1 MFRKV
6 HKGLVR
12 RYEGPFP
19 VVKKVG
25 KVSYRLQL
33 PAWLKIHPVF
43 HGCSLKPYHEDM
55 EDPARGVSRRAPA
68 TMMASFDKDVECIL
82 AERMTS
88 RRGVPA
94 YKEYFLKWRGLP
106 EREAS
111 WERAD
116 ELWQFE
122 DQIRRFIEEGST
134 REEATP

>member
-1 MFRKV
+1 M
-6 HKGLVR
+6 
-12 RYEGPFP
+12 
-19 VVKKVG
+19 
-25 KVSYRLQL
+25 SYRLQL
-33 PAWLKIHPVF
+33 PAWLKIHQVF
-43 HGCSLKPYHEDM
+43 HGSCLKPYHEDM
-55 EDPARGVSRRAPA
+55 EDSARGVSRRAPA
-68 TMMASFDKDVECIL
+68 TMMAKDVECIL

-88 RRGVPA
+88 RRGVPT